1 MNIFKS
7 NNSSK
12 TAKEHIIQKRNMN
25 LFLDISKN
33 NTGNGIACIK
43 SNKITK
49 FNNHSNLLN
58 ITHGF
63 HDYFQNGKCTDICY
77 NYLHNNKDYDV
88 EVFRNKPQPIIEN
101 SDSNNNDLSNNYTG
115 IILTHQIE
123 TEYPN
128 SSILD
133 SSENSLKLYS
143 NVEEITL
150 PAATLKTFH
159 STKQTNTKNTKC
171 FKIKTNDIL
180 IQ

>member
-7 NNSSK
+7 DNSRK
-12 TAKEHIIQKRNMN
+12 TAKEHIIQKRNIN

-33 NTGNGIACIK
+33 NTGNGIACVK
-43 SNKITK
+43 SKKITK

-58 ITHGF
+58 VTHGF
-63 HDYFQNGKCTDICY
+63 HDYFQNGKCTDIC
-77 NYLHNNKDYDV
+77 NNLLSNVAYDV
-88 EVFRNKPQPIIEN
+88 EVFRNKPNALIKN
-101 SDSNNNDLSNNYTG
+101 SDSNNSDLSNNYAG
-115 IILTHQIE
+115 IILTHQLE
-123 TEYPN
+123 SNYPN

-143 NVEEITL
+143 NVEEITG
-150 PAATLKTFH
+150 ATIALKR
-159 STKQTNTKNTKC
+159 NTKKTKC